1 MLRGTTT
8 FKCEKCG
15 HKFVGPD
22 MELEATVLT
31 APLTCPECGGT
42 AYAVH
47 ESWFRKISNL
57 WN

>member
-1 MLRGTTT
+1 MFRGTTT

-22 MELEATVLT
+22 TELGATVLT

-47 ESWFRKISNL
+47 ESWLRKLSNL
-57 WN
+57 LN